1 MGEQESEDLNVSHSH
16 NHSSHL
22 TFGLRDVKTSLVFR
36 LIISAVSIT
45 AALTVLG
52 VVALWPNNERSEEIQ
67 QNADQIA
74 LTSELLKA
82 TVEEATETVCP
93 YSITSEVETCRNV
106 TVVLQDG
113 PESGSLVVLPQVN
126 TSFDPTFPK
135 LTAGDDIILGFDA
148 PTNSYYYQDRDRMGS
163 LWWLIVLFAATV
175 ICLARVRGLLALFA
189 MGGTVL
195 VLVKFVAPSVLDGND
210 PVLVCVVAAALIA
223 YFSLYFTHGFN
234 LMTTVALAGTLT
246 ALGLTLGISWAFFE
260 LAKFSGYS
268 SEEAFVLPFLAESLD
283 VRGLLLGG
291 TIIAA
296 LGALDD
302 VTITQTA
309 TVLELRNR
317 NSELS
322 ASQLAVS
329 GLRVGREHIAS
340 TVNTLLLAYA
350 GSSIP
355 LLLLFAVSEQSLTN
369 VANSEL
375 IAIELV
381 RTLCGSIGLVAALP
395 VTTYLAAFLSSSRKA
410 LSQ

>member
-1 MGEQESEDLNVSHSH
+1 MSQNEFESH
-16 NHSSHL
+16 NVPHAHSSSPPP
-22 TFGLRDVKTSLVFR
+22 GLDSVRKSLVFR
-36 LIISAVSIT
+36 LIAAMLMIAAVATLI
-45 AALTVLG
+45 G
-52 VVALWPNNERSEEIQ
+52 IFALWPNNERSEEIQ
-67 QNADQIA
+67 RNAEDIA
-74 LTSELLKA
+74 LTSDLLKA
-82 TVEEATETVCP
+82 TVHEASESICG
-93 YSITSEVETCRNV
+93 YSISSEVEMCRNV
-106 TVVLQDG
+106 TVVVQEG
-113 PESGSLVVLPQVN
+113 IESGSLVVLPEVN
-126 TSFDPTFPK
+126 TSFDPTFPQ
-135 LTAGDDIILGFDA
+135 LAAGDNVILGFDSV
-148 PTNSYYYQDRDRMGS
+148 TNSYYYQDRDRMSS
-163 LWWLIVLFAATV
+163 LWWLILLFAVTV

-195 VLVKFVAPSVLDGND
+195 MLVKFIAPSVLDGND
-210 PVLVCVVAAALIA
+210 PVLVCVVAAAAIA
-223 YFSLYFTHGFN
+223 YFSLYFTHGFS
-234 LMTTVALAGTLT
+234 LMTTVALAGTLI
-246 ALGLTLGISWAFFE
+246 ALGLTLGISWIFFE

-302 VTITQTA
+302 VTVTQAA
-309 TVLELRNR
+309 TVLELSARNH
-317 NSELS
+317 ELS
-322 ASQLAVS
+322 TRQLMIS

-355 LLLLFAVSEQSLTN
+355 LLLLFAVSEQSLGD

-395 VTTYLAAFLSSSRKA
+395 ITTYLAALLMRADK
-410 LSQ
+410 

>member
-1 MGEQESEDLNVSHSH
+1 MSQNEFESH
-16 NHSSHL
+16 NVPHAHSSSPPP
-22 TFGLRDVKTSLVFR
+22 GLDSVRKSLVFR
-36 LIISAVSIT
+36 LIAAMLMIAAVATLI
-45 AALTVLG
+45 G
-52 VVALWPNNERSEEIQ
+52 IFALWPNNERSEEIQ
-67 QNADQIA
+67 RNAEDIA
-74 LTSELLKA
+74 LTSDLLKA
-82 TVEEATETVCP
+82 TVHEASESICG
-93 YSITSEVETCRNV
+93 YSISSEVEMCRNV
-106 TVVLQDG
+106 TVVVQEGL
-113 PESGSLVVLPQVN
+113 ESGSLVVLPEVN
-126 TSFDPTFPK
+126 TSFDPTFPQ
-135 LTAGDDIILGFDA
+135 LAAGDNVILGFDSV
-148 PTNSYYYQDRDRMGS
+148 TNSYDYQDRDRMSS
-163 LWWLIVLFAATV
+163 LWWLILLFAVTV

-195 VLVKFVAPSVLDGND
+195 MLVKFIAPSVLDGND
-210 PVLVCVVAAALIA
+210 PVLVCVVAAAAIA
-223 YFSLYFTHGFN
+223 YFSLYFTHGFS
-234 LMTTVALAGTLT
+234 LMTTVALAGTLI
-246 ALGLTLGISWAFFE
+246 ALGLTLGISWIFFE

-302 VTITQTA
+302 VTVTQAA
-309 TVLELRNR
+309 TVLELSARNKA
-317 NSELS
+317 LS
-322 ASQLAVS
+322 TRQLMMS

-355 LLLLFAVSEQSLTN
+355 LLLLFAVSEQSLGD

-395 VTTYLAAFLSSSRKA
+395 ITTYLAALLMRADK
-410 LSQ
+410 

>member
-1 MGEQESEDLNVSHSH
+1 MSQNEFESH
-16 NHSSHL
+16 NVPHAHSSSPPP
-22 TFGLRDVKTSLVFR
+22 GLDSVRKSLVFR
-36 LIISAVSIT
+36 LIAAMLMIAAVATLI
-45 AALTVLG
+45 G
-52 VVALWPNNERSEEIQ
+52 IFALWPNNERSEEIQ
-67 QNADQIA
+67 RNAEDIA
-74 LTSELLKA
+74 LTSDLLKA
-82 TVEEATETVCP
+82 TVHEASESICG
-93 YSITSEVETCRNV
+93 YSISSEVEMCRNV
-106 TVVLQDG
+106 TVVVQEG
-113 PESGSLVVLPQVN
+113 PESGSLVVLPEVN
-126 TSFDPTFPK
+126 TSFDPTFPQ
-135 LTAGDDIILGFDA
+135 LAAGDNVILGFDSV
-148 PTNSYYYQDRDRMGS
+148 TNSYYYQDRDRMSS
-163 LWWLIVLFAATV
+163 LWWLILLFAVTV

-195 VLVKFVAPSVLDGND
+195 MLVKFIAPSVLDGND
-210 PVLVCVVAAALIA
+210 PVLVCVVAAAAIA
-223 YFSLYFTHGFN
+223 YFSLYFTHGFS
-234 LMTTVALAGTLT
+234 LMTTVALAGTLI
-246 ALGLTLGISWAFFE
+246 ALGLTLGISWIFFE

-302 VTITQTA
+302 VTVTQAA
-309 TVLELRNR
+309 TVLELSARNH
-317 NSELS
+317 ELS
-322 ASQLAVS
+322 TRQLMIS

-355 LLLLFAVSEQSLTN
+355 LLLLFAVSEQSLGD

-395 VTTYLAAFLSSSRKA
+395 ITTYLAALLMRADK
-410 LSQ
+410 

>member
-1 MGEQESEDLNVSHSH
+1 MSQNEFESH
-16 NHSSHL
+16 NVPHAHSSSPPP
-22 TFGLRDVKTSLVFR
+22 GLDSVRKSLVFR
-36 LIISAVSIT
+36 LIAAMLMIAAVATLI
-45 AALTVLG
+45 G
-52 VVALWPNNERSEEIQ
+52 IFALWPNNERSEEIQ
-67 QNADQIA
+67 RNAEDIA
-74 LTSELLKA
+74 LTSDLLKA
-82 TVEEATETVCP
+82 TVHEASESICG
-93 YSITSEVETCRNV
+93 YSISSEVEMCRNV
-106 TVVLQDG
+106 TVVVQEGL
-113 PESGSLVVLPQVN
+113 ESGSLVVLPEVN
-126 TSFDPTFPK
+126 TSFDPTFPQ
-135 LTAGDDIILGFDA
+135 LAAGDNVILGFDSV
-148 PTNSYYYQDRDRMGS
+148 TNSYYYQDRDRMSS
-163 LWWLIVLFAATV
+163 LWWLILLFAVTV

-195 VLVKFVAPSVLDGND
+195 MLVKFIAPSVLDGND
-210 PVLVCVVAAALIA
+210 PVLVCVVAAAAIA
-223 YFSLYFTHGFN
+223 YFSLYFTHGFS
-234 LMTTVALAGTLT
+234 LMTTVALAGTLI
-246 ALGLTLGISWAFFE
+246 ALGLTLGISWIFFE

-302 VTITQTA
+302 VTVTQAA
-309 TVLELRNR
+309 TVLELSARNKA
-317 NSELS
+317 LS
-322 ASQLAVS
+322 TRQLMMS

-355 LLLLFAVSEQSLTN
+355 LLLLFAVSEQSLGD

-395 VTTYLAAFLSSSRKA
+395 ITTYLAALLMRADK
-410 LSQ
+410 

>member
-1 MGEQESEDLNVSHSH
+1 MSQNEFESH
-16 NHSSHL
+16 NVPHAHSSSPPP
-22 TFGLRDVKTSLVFR
+22 GLDSVRKSLVFR
-36 LIISAVSIT
+36 LIAAMLMIAAVATLI
-45 AALTVLG
+45 G
-52 VVALWPNNERSEEIQ
+52 IFALWPNNERSEEIQ
-67 QNADQIA
+67 RNAEAIA
-74 LTSELLKA
+74 LTSDLLKA
-82 TVEEATETVCP
+82 TVHEASESICG
-93 YSITSEVETCRNV
+93 YSISSEVEMCCNV
-106 TVVLQDG
+106 TVVVQEGL
-113 PESGSLVVLPQVN
+113 ESGSLVVLPEVN
-126 TSFDPTFPK
+126 TSFDPTFPQ
-135 LTAGDDIILGFDA
+135 LAAGDNVILGFDSV
-148 PTNSYYYQDRDRMGS
+148 TNSYYYQDRDRMSS
-163 LWWLIVLFAATV
+163 LWWLILLFAVTV

-195 VLVKFVAPSVLDGND
+195 MLVKFIAPSVLDGND
-210 PVLVCVVAAALIA
+210 PVLVCVVAAAAIA
-223 YFSLYFTHGFN
+223 YFSLYFTHGFS
-234 LMTTVALAGTLT
+234 LMTTVALAGTLI
-246 ALGLTLGISWAFFE
+246 ALGLTLGISWIFFE

-302 VTITQTA
+302 VTVTQAA
-309 TVLELRNR
+309 TVLELSARN
-317 NSELS
+317 NELS
-322 ASQLAVS
+322 TRQLMIS

-355 LLLLFAVSEQSLTN
+355 LLLLFAVSEQSLGD

-395 VTTYLAAFLSSSRKA
+395 ITTYLAALLMRADK
-410 LSQ
+410 

>member
-1 MGEQESEDLNVSHSH
+1 MSQNEFESHSVPH
-16 NHSSHL
+16 THSSSPPP
-22 TFGLRDVKTSLVFR
+22 GLDSVSKSLVFR
-36 LIISAVSIT
+36 LIATMLVMAAVATLI
-45 AALTVLG
+45 G
-52 VVALWPNNERSEEIQ
+52 IFALWPNNERSEEIQ
-67 QNADQIA
+67 RNAEDIA
-74 LTSELLKA
+74 LTSDLLKA
-82 TVEEATETVCP
+82 TVHEASESICG
-93 YSITSEVETCRNV
+93 YSISSEVDICRNV
-106 TVVLQDG
+106 TVVVQEG
-113 PESGSLVVLPQVN
+113 PESGSLVVLPEVN
-126 TSFDPTFPK
+126 TSFDPTFPQ
-135 LTAGDDIILGFDA
+135 LAAGDNVILGFDSV
-148 PTNSYYYQDRDRMGS
+148 TNSYYYQDRDRMSS
-163 LWWLIVLFAATV
+163 LWWLILLFAVTV

-195 VLVKFVAPSVLDGND
+195 MLVKFIAPSVLDGND
-210 PVLVCVVAAALIA
+210 PVLVCVVAAAAIA
-223 YFSLYFTHGFN
+223 YFSLYFTHGFS
-234 LMTTVALAGTLT
+234 LMTTVALAGTLI
-246 ALGLTLGISWAFFE
+246 ALGLTLGISWIFFE

-302 VTITQTA
+302 VTVTQAA
-309 TVLELRNR
+309 TVLELSARN
-317 NSELS
+317 NELS
-322 ASQLAVS
+322 TRQLMIS

-355 LLLLFAVSEQSLTN
+355 LLLLFAVSEQSLGD

-395 VTTYLAAFLSSSRKA
+395 ITTYLAALLMRSDK
-410 LSQ
+410 

>member
-1 MGEQESEDLNVSHSH
+1 MSQNEFESH
-16 NHSSHL
+16 NVPHAHSSSPPP
-22 TFGLRDVKTSLVFR
+22 GLDSVRKSLVFR
-36 LIISAVSIT
+36 LIAAMLMIAAVATLI
-45 AALTVLG
+45 G
-52 VVALWPNNERSEEIQ
+52 IFALWPNNERSEEIQ
-67 QNADQIA
+67 RNAEDIA
-74 LTSELLKA
+74 LTSDLLKA
-82 TVEEATETVCP
+82 TVHEASESICG
-93 YSITSEVETCRNV
+93 YSISSEVEMCRNV
-106 TVVLQDG
+106 TVVVQEGL
-113 PESGSLVVLPQVN
+113 ESGSLVVLPEVN
-126 TSFDPTFPK
+126 TSFAPTFPQ
-135 LTAGDDIILGFDA
+135 LTAGDNVILGFD
-148 PTNSYYYQDRDRMGS
+148 PVTNSYYYQDRDRMSS
-163 LWWLIVLFAATV
+163 LWWRILLFAVTV

-195 VLVKFVAPSVLDGND
+195 MLVKFIAPSVLDGND
-210 PVLVCVVAAALIA
+210 PVLVCVVAAAAIA
-223 YFSLYFTHGFN
+223 YFSLYFTHGFS
-234 LMTTVALAGTLT
+234 LMTTVALAGTLI
-246 ALGLTLGISWAFFE
+246 ALGLTLGISWIFFE

-302 VTITQTA
+302 VTVTQAA
-309 TVLELRNR
+309 TVLELSARNKA
-317 NSELS
+317 LS
-322 ASQLAVS
+322 ARQLMMS

-355 LLLLFAVSEQSLTN
+355 LLLLFAVSEQSLGD

-395 VTTYLAAFLSSSRKA
+395 ITTYLAALLMRADK
-410 LSQ
+410 

>member
-1 MGEQESEDLNVSHSH
+1 MSQNEFESH
-16 NHSSHL
+16 NVPHAHSSSPPP
-22 TFGLRDVKTSLVFR
+22 GLDSVRKSLVFR
-36 LIISAVSIT
+36 LIAAMLMIAAVATLI
-45 AALTVLG
+45 G
-52 VVALWPNNERSEEIQ
+52 IFALWPNNERSEEIQ
-67 QNADQIA
+67 RNAEDIA
-74 LTSELLKA
+74 LTSDLLKA
-82 TVEEATETVCP
+82 TVHEASESICG
-93 YSITSEVETCRNV
+93 YSISSEVEMCRNV
-106 TVVLQDG
+106 TVVVQEGL
-113 PESGSLVVLPQVN
+113 ESGSLVVLPEVN
-126 TSFDPTFPK
+126 TSFDPTFPQ
-135 LTAGDDIILGFDA
+135 LAAGDNVILGLDSV
-148 PTNSYYYQDRDRMGS
+148 TNSYYYQDRDRMSS
-163 LWWLIVLFAATV
+163 LWWLILLFTVTV

-195 VLVKFVAPSVLDGND
+195 MLVKFIAPSVLDGND
-210 PVLVCVVAAALIA
+210 PVLVCVVAAAAIA
-223 YFSLYFTHGFN
+223 YFSLYFTHGFS
-234 LMTTVALAGTLT
+234 LMTTVALAGTLI
-246 ALGLTLGISWAFFE
+246 ALGLTLGISWIFFE

-302 VTITQTA
+302 A
-309 TVLELRNR
+309 TVTQAATVR
-317 NSELS
+317 ELS
-322 ASQLAVS
+322 ARNKALSTRQLMMS

-355 LLLLFAVSEQSLTN
+355 LLLLFAVSEQSLGD

-395 VTTYLAAFLSSSRKA
+395 ITTYLAALLMRADK
-410 LSQ
+410 

>member
-1 MGEQESEDLNVSHSH
+1 MSQNEFESHSVPHTHSSSPPPGLENVS
-16 NHSSHL
+16 
-22 TFGLRDVKTSLVFR
+22 KSLVFR
-36 LIISAVSIT
+36 LIATMLVT
-45 AALTVLG
+45 AAVATLIG
-52 VVALWPNNERSEEIQ
+52 IFALWPNNERSEEIQ
-67 QNADQIA
+67 RNAEDIA
-74 LTSELLKA
+74 LTSDLLKA
-82 TVEEATETVCP
+82 TVHEASESICG
-93 YSITSEVETCRNV
+93 YSISSEVEICRNV
-106 TVVLQDG
+106 TVVVREG
-113 PESGSLVVLPQVN
+113 PESGSLVVLPEVN
-126 TSFDPTFPK
+126 TSFDPTFPQ
-135 LTAGDDIILGFDA
+135 LAAGDNVILGFD
-148 PTNSYYYQDRDRMGS
+148 PVTNSYYYQDRDRMSS
-163 LWWLIVLFAATV
+163 LWWLILLFAVTV

-195 VLVKFVAPSVLDGND
+195 MLVKFIAPSVLDGND
-210 PVLVCVVAAALIA
+210 PVLVCVVAAAAIA
-223 YFSLYFTHGFN
+223 YFSLYFTHGFS

-246 ALGLTLGISWAFFE
+246 ALGLTLGISWIFFE
-260 LAKFSGYS
+260 LAQFSGYS

-302 VTITQTA
+302 VTVTQAA
-309 TVLELRNR
+309 TVLELSARN
-317 NSELS
+317 NALS
-322 ASQLAVS
+322 TRQLMMS

-355 LLLLFAVSEQSLTN
+355 LLLLFAVSEQSLGD

-395 VTTYLAAFLSSSRKA
+395 ITTYLAALLMRADK
-410 LSQ
+410 

>member
-1 MGEQESEDLNVSHSH
+1 MS
-16 NHSSHL
+16 
-22 TFGLRDVKTSLVFR
+22 
-36 LIISAVSIT
+36 
-45 AALTVLG
+45 
-52 VVALWPNNERSEEIQ
+52 
-67 QNADQIA
+67 
-74 LTSELLKA
+74 
-82 TVEEATETVCP
+82 
-93 YSITSEVETCRNV
+93 
-106 TVVLQDG
+106 
-113 PESGSLVVLPQVN
+113 
-126 TSFDPTFPK
+126 
-135 LTAGDDIILGFDA
+135 
-148 PTNSYYYQDRDRMGS
+148 S
-163 LWWLIVLFAATV
+163 LWWLILLFAVTV

-195 VLVKFVAPSVLDGND
+195 ILVKFIAPSVLDGND
-210 PVLVCVVAAALIA
+210 PVLVCVVAAAAIA
-223 YFSLYFTHGFN
+223 YFSLYFTHGFS
-234 LMTTVALAGTLT
+234 LMTTVALAGTLI
-246 ALGLTLGISWAFFE
+246 ALGLTLGISWIFFE

-302 VTITQTA
+302 VTVTQAA
-309 TVLELRNR
+309 TVLELSARNKA
-317 NSELS
+317 LS
-322 ASQLAVS
+322 TRQLMMS

-355 LLLLFAVSEQSLTN
+355 LLLLFAVSEQSLGD

-395 VTTYLAAFLSSSRKA
+395 ITTYLAALLMRSDK
-410 LSQ
+410 

>member
-1 MGEQESEDLNVSHSH
+1 MSQNEFESH
-16 NHSSHL
+16 NVPHAHSSSPPP
-22 TFGLRDVKTSLVFR
+22 GLDSVRKSLVFR
-36 LIISAVSIT
+36 LIAAMLMIAAVATLI
-45 AALTVLG
+45 G
-52 VVALWPNNERSEEIQ
+52 IFALWPNNERSEEIQ
-67 QNADQIA
+67 RNAEDIA
-74 LTSELLKA
+74 LTSDLLKA
-82 TVEEATETVCP
+82 TVHEASESICG
-93 YSITSEVETCRNV
+93 YSISSEVEMCRNV
-106 TVVLQDG
+106 TVVVQEGL
-113 PESGSLVVLPQVN
+113 ESGSLVVLPEVN
-126 TSFDPTFPK
+126 TSFDPTFPQ
-135 LTAGDDIILGFDA
+135 LAAGDNVILGLDSV
-148 PTNSYYYQDRDRMGS
+148 TNSYYYQDRDRMSS
-163 LWWLIVLFAATV
+163 LWWLILLFAVTV

-195 VLVKFVAPSVLDGND
+195 MLVKFIAPSVLDGND
-210 PVLVCVVAAALIA
+210 PVLVCVVAAAAIA
-223 YFSLYFTHGFN
+223 YFSLYFTHGFS
-234 LMTTVALAGTLT
+234 LMTTVALAGTLI
-246 ALGLTLGISWAFFE
+246 ALGLTLGISWIFFE

-302 VTITQTA
+302 VTVTQAA
-309 TVLELRNR
+309 TVLELSARNKA
-317 NSELS
+317 LS
-322 ASQLAVS
+322 TRQLMMS

-355 LLLLFAVSEQSLTN
+355 LLLLFAVSEQSLGD

-395 VTTYLAAFLSSSRKA
+395 ITTYLAALLMRADK
-410 LSQ
+410 

>member
-1 MGEQESEDLNVSHSH
+1 MSQNEFESH
-16 NHSSHL
+16 NVPHAHSSSPPP
-22 TFGLRDVKTSLVFR
+22 GLDSVRKSLVFR
-36 LIISAVSIT
+36 LIAAMLMIAAVATLISIF
-45 AALTVLG
+45 
-52 VVALWPNNERSEEIQ
+52 ALWPNNERSEEIQ
-67 QNADQIA
+67 RNAEDIA
-74 LTSELLKA
+74 LTSDLLKA
-82 TVEEATETVCP
+82 TVHEASESICG
-93 YSITSEVETCRNV
+93 YSISSEVEMCRNV
-106 TVVLQDG
+106 TVVVQEGL
-113 PESGSLVVLPQVN
+113 ESGSLVVLPEVN
-126 TSFDPTFPK
+126 TSFDPTFPQ
-135 LTAGDDIILGFDA
+135 LAAGDNVILGFDSV
-148 PTNSYYYQDRDRMGS
+148 TNSYYYQDRDRMSS
-163 LWWLIVLFAATV
+163 LWWLILLFAVTV

-195 VLVKFVAPSVLDGND
+195 MLIKFIAPSVLDGND
-210 PVLVCVVAAALIA
+210 PVLVCVVAAAAIA
-223 YFSLYFTHGFN
+223 YFSLYFTHGFS
-234 LMTTVALAGTLT
+234 LMTTVALAGTLI
-246 ALGLTLGISWAFFE
+246 ALGLTLGISWIFFE

-302 VTITQTA
+302 VTVTQAA
-309 TVLELRNR
+309 TVLELSARNH
-317 NSELS
+317 ELS
-322 ASQLAVS
+322 TRQLMIS

-355 LLLLFAVSEQSLTN
+355 LLLLFAVSEQSLGD

-395 VTTYLAAFLSSSRKA
+395 ITTYLAALLMRADK
-410 LSQ
+410 

>member
-1 MGEQESEDLNVSHSH
+1 MSQNEFESHNVPHAHSSSPPPGLDNVS
-16 NHSSHL
+16 
-22 TFGLRDVKTSLVFR
+22 KSLVFR
-36 LIISAVSIT
+36 LIATMLVVAAVATLI
-45 AALTVLG
+45 G
-52 VVALWPNNERSEEIQ
+52 IFALWPNSERSEEIQ
-67 QNADQIA
+67 RNAEDIA
-74 LTSELLKA
+74 LTSDLLKA
-82 TVEEATETVCP
+82 TVREASESICG
-93 YSITSEVETCRNV
+93 YSISSEVEICRNV
-106 TVVLQDG
+106 TVVVQEG
-113 PESGSLVVLPQVN
+113 PESGSLVVLPEVN
-126 TSFDPTFPK
+126 TSFDPTFPR
-135 LTAGDDIILGFDA
+135 LTAGDNVILGFD
-148 PTNSYYYQDRDRMGS
+148 PVTNSYYYQDRDRMSS
-163 LWWLIVLFAATV
+163 LWWLILLFAVTV

-195 VLVKFVAPSVLDGND
+195 MLVKFIAPSVLDGND
-210 PVLVCVVAAALIA
+210 PVLVCVVAAAAIA
-223 YFSLYFTHGFN
+223 YFSLYFTHGFS
-234 LMTTVALAGTLT
+234 LMTTVALAGTLI
-246 ALGLTLGISWAFFE
+246 ALGLTLGISWIFFE

-302 VTITQTA
+302 VTVTQAA
-309 TVLELRNR
+309 TVLELSARNKA
-317 NSELS
+317 LS
-322 ASQLAVS
+322 TRQLMMS

-355 LLLLFAVSEQSLTN
+355 LLLLFAVSEQSLGD

-395 VTTYLAAFLSSSRKA
+395 ITTYLAALLMRSDK
-410 LSQ
+410 

>member
-1 MGEQESEDLNVSHSH
+1 MSQNEFESHSVPHTHSSSPPPGLENVS
-16 NHSSHL
+16 
-22 TFGLRDVKTSLVFR
+22 KSLVFR
-36 LIISAVSIT
+36 LIATMLVIAAVATLI
-45 AALTVLG
+45 G
-52 VVALWPNNERSEEIQ
+52 IFALWPNNERSEEIQ
-67 QNADQIA
+67 RNAEDIA
-74 LTSELLKA
+74 LTSDLLKA
-82 TVEEATETVCP
+82 TVHEASESICG
-93 YSITSEVETCRNV
+93 YSISSEVEICRNV
-106 TVVLQDG
+106 TVVVREG
-113 PESGSLVVLPQVN
+113 PESGSLVVLPEVN
-126 TSFDPTFPK
+126 TSFDPTFPQ
-135 LTAGDDIILGFDA
+135 LAAGDNVILGFD
-148 PTNSYYYQDRDRMGS
+148 PVTNSYYYQDRDRMSS
-163 LWWLIVLFAATV
+163 LWWLILLFAVTV

-195 VLVKFVAPSVLDGND
+195 MLIKFIAPSVLDGND
-210 PVLVCVVAAALIA
+210 PVLVCVVAAAAIA
-223 YFSLYFTHGFN
+223 YFSLYFTHGFS

-246 ALGLTLGISWAFFE
+246 ALGLTLGISWIFFE
-260 LAKFSGYS
+260 LAQFSGYS

-302 VTITQTA
+302 VTVTQAA
-309 TVLELRNR
+309 TVLELSARN
-317 NSELS
+317 NALS
-322 ASQLAVS
+322 TRQLMMS

-355 LLLLFAVSEQSLTN
+355 LLLLFAVSEQSLGD

-395 VTTYLAAFLSSSRKA
+395 ITTYLAALLMRADK
-410 LSQ
+410 

>member
-1 MGEQESEDLNVSHSH
+1 MSQNEFESH
-16 NHSSHL
+16 NVPHAHSSSPPP
-22 TFGLRDVKTSLVFR
+22 GLDSVRKSLVFR
-36 LIISAVSIT
+36 LIAAMLMIAAVATLI
-45 AALTVLG
+45 G
-52 VVALWPNNERSEEIQ
+52 IFALWPNNERSEEIQ
-67 QNADQIA
+67 RNAEDIA
-74 LTSELLKA
+74 LTSDLLKA
-82 TVEEATETVCP
+82 TVHEASESICG
-93 YSITSEVETCRNV
+93 YSISSEVEMCRNV
-106 TVVLQDG
+106 TVVVQEGL
-113 PESGSLVVLPQVN
+113 ETGSLVVLPEVN
-126 TSFDPTFPK
+126 TSFDPTFPQ
-135 LTAGDDIILGFDA
+135 LAAGDNVILGFDSV
-148 PTNSYYYQDRDRMGS
+148 TNSYYYQDRDRMSS
-163 LWWLIVLFAATV
+163 LWWLILLFTVTV

-195 VLVKFVAPSVLDGND
+195 MLVKFIAPSVLDGND
-210 PVLVCVVAAALIA
+210 PVLVCVVAAAAIA
-223 YFSLYFTHGFN
+223 YFSLYFTHGFS
-234 LMTTVALAGTLT
+234 LMTTVALAGTLI
-246 ALGLTLGISWAFFE
+246 ALGLTLGISWIFFE

-302 VTITQTA
+302 VTVTQAA
-309 TVLELRNR
+309 TGL
-317 NSELS
+317 ELS
-322 ASQLAVS
+322 ARNNELSTRQLMIS

-355 LLLLFAVSEQSLTN
+355 LLLLFAVSEQSLGD

-395 VTTYLAAFLSSSRKA
+395 ITTYLAALLMRADK
-410 LSQ
+410 

>member
-1 MGEQESEDLNVSHSH
+1 MS
-16 NHSSHL
+16 
-22 TFGLRDVKTSLVFR
+22 KSLVFR
-36 LIISAVSIT
+36 LIATMLVVAAVATLI
-45 AALTVLG
+45 G
-52 VVALWPNNERSEEIQ
+52 IFALWPNSERSEEIQ
-67 QNADQIA
+67 RNAEDIA
-74 LTSELLKA
+74 LTSDLLKA
-82 TVEEATETVCP
+82 TVREASESICG
-93 YSITSEVETCRNV
+93 YSISSEVEICRNV
-106 TVVLQDG
+106 TVVVQEG
-113 PESGSLVVLPQVN
+113 PESGSLVVLPEVN
-126 TSFDPTFPK
+126 TSFDPTFPR
-135 LTAGDDIILGFDA
+135 LTAGDNVILGFD
-148 PTNSYYYQDRDRMGS
+148 PVTNSYYYQDRDRMSS
-163 LWWLIVLFAATV
+163 LWWLILLFAVTV

-195 VLVKFVAPSVLDGND
+195 MLVKFIAPSVLDGND
-210 PVLVCVVAAALIA
+210 PVLVCVVAAAAIA
-223 YFSLYFTHGFN
+223 YFSLYFTHGFS
-234 LMTTVALAGTLT
+234 LMTTVALAGTLI
-246 ALGLTLGISWAFFE
+246 ALGLTLGISWIFFE

-302 VTITQTA
+302 VTVTQAA
-309 TVLELRNR
+309 TVLELSARNKA
-317 NSELS
+317 LS
-322 ASQLAVS
+322 TRQLMMS

-355 LLLLFAVSEQSLTN
+355 LLLLFAVSEQSLGD

-395 VTTYLAAFLSSSRKA
+395 ITTYLAALLMRSDK
-410 LSQ
+410 

>member
-1 MGEQESEDLNVSHSH
+1 MS
-16 NHSSHL
+16 
-22 TFGLRDVKTSLVFR
+22 KSLVFR
-36 LIISAVSIT
+36 LIATMLVMAAVATLVGI
-45 AALTVLG
+45 L
-52 VVALWPNNERSEEIQ
+52 ALWPNSERSEEIQ
-67 QNADQIA
+67 RNAEDIA
-74 LTSELLKA
+74 LTSDLLKA
-82 TVEEATETVCP
+82 TVREASESICG
-93 YSITSEVETCRNV
+93 YSISSEVEICRNV
-106 TVVLQDG
+106 TVVVQEG
-113 PESGSLVVLPQVN
+113 PESGSLVVLPEVN
-126 TSFDPTFPK
+126 TSFDPTFPR
-135 LTAGDDIILGFDA
+135 LTAGDNVILGFD
-148 PTNSYYYQDRDRMGS
+148 PVTNSYYYQDRDRMSS
-163 LWWLIVLFAATV
+163 LWWLILLFAVTV

-195 VLVKFVAPSVLDGND
+195 MLVKFIAPSVLDGND
-210 PVLVCVVAAALIA
+210 PVLVCVVAAAAIA
-223 YFSLYFTHGFN
+223 YFSLYFTHGFS
-234 LMTTVALAGTLT
+234 LMTTVALAGTLI
-246 ALGLTLGISWAFFE
+246 ALGLTLGISWIFFE

-302 VTITQTA
+302 VTVTQAA
-309 TVLELRNR
+309 TVLELSARNKA
-317 NSELS
+317 LS
-322 ASQLAVS
+322 TRQLMMS

-355 LLLLFAVSEQSLTN
+355 LLLLFAVSEQSLGD

-395 VTTYLAAFLSSSRKA
+395 ITTYLAALLMRSDK
-410 LSQ
+410 

>member
-1 MGEQESEDLNVSHSH
+1 MSQNEFESH
-16 NHSSHL
+16 NVPHAHSSSPPP
-22 TFGLRDVKTSLVFR
+22 GLDSVRKSLVFR
-36 LIISAVSIT
+36 LIAAMLMIAAVATLI
-45 AALTVLG
+45 G
-52 VVALWPNNERSEEIQ
+52 IFALWPNNERSEEIQ
-67 QNADQIA
+67 RNAEDIA
-74 LTSELLKA
+74 LTSDLLKA
-82 TVEEATETVCP
+82 TVHEASESICG
-93 YSITSEVETCRNV
+93 YSISSEVEMCRNV
-106 TVVLQDG
+106 TVVVQEGL
-113 PESGSLVVLPQVN
+113 ESGSLVVLPEVN
-126 TSFDPTFPK
+126 TSFDPPFPQ
-135 LTAGDDIILGFDA
+135 LAAGDNVILGFDSV
-148 PTNSYYYQDRDRMGS
+148 TNSYYYQDRDRMSS
-163 LWWLIVLFAATV
+163 LWWLILLFAVTV

-195 VLVKFVAPSVLDGND
+195 MLVKFIAPSVLDGND
-210 PVLVCVVAAALIA
+210 RVLVCVGAAAAIA
-223 YFSLYFTHGFN
+223 YFSLYFTHGFS
-234 LMTTVALAGTLT
+234 LMTTVALAGTLI
-246 ALGLTLGISWAFFE
+246 ALGLTLGISWIFFE

-302 VTITQTA
+302 VTVTQAA
-309 TVLELRNR
+309 TVLELSARN
-317 NSELS
+317 NELS
-322 ASQLAVS
+322 TRQLMIS

-355 LLLLFAVSEQSLTN
+355 LLLLFAVSEQSLGD

-395 VTTYLAAFLSSSRKA
+395 ITTYLAALLMRADK
-410 LSQ
+410 

>member
-1 MGEQESEDLNVSHSH
+1 MSQNEFESHSVPH
-16 NHSSHL
+16 THSSSPPP
-22 TFGLRDVKTSLVFR
+22 GLDSVSKSLVFR
-36 LIISAVSIT
+36 LIATMLVT
-45 AALTVLG
+45 AAVATLIG
-52 VVALWPNNERSEEIQ
+52 IFALWPNNERSEEIQ
-67 QNADQIA
+67 RNAEDIA
-74 LTSELLKA
+74 LTSDLLKA
-82 TVEEATETVCP
+82 TVHEASESICG
-93 YSITSEVETCRNV
+93 YSISSEVEMCRNV
-106 TVVLQDG
+106 TVVVQEGL
-113 PESGSLVVLPQVN
+113 ESGSLVVLPEVN
-126 TSFDPTFPK
+126 TSFDPTFPQ
-135 LTAGDDIILGFDA
+135 LAAGDNVILGFDSV
-148 PTNSYYYQDRDRMGS
+148 TNSYYYQDRDRMSS
-163 LWWLIVLFAATV
+163 LWWLILLFAVTV

-195 VLVKFVAPSVLDGND
+195 MLVKFIAPSVLDGND
-210 PVLVCVVAAALIA
+210 PVLVCVVAAAAIA
-223 YFSLYFTHGFN
+223 YFSLYFTHGFS
-234 LMTTVALAGTLT
+234 LMTTVALAGTLI
-246 ALGLTLGISWAFFE
+246 ALGLTLGISWIFFE

-302 VTITQTA
+302 VTVTQAA
-309 TVLELRNR
+309 TLL
-317 NSELS
+317 ELS
-322 ASQLAVS
+322 ARNNELSTRQLMIS

-355 LLLLFAVSEQSLTN
+355 LLLLFAVSEQSLGD

-395 VTTYLAAFLSSSRKA
+395 ITTYLAALLMRADK
-410 LSQ
+410 

>member
-1 MGEQESEDLNVSHSH
+1 MSQNEFESH
-16 NHSSHL
+16 NVPHAHSSSPPP
-22 TFGLRDVKTSLVFR
+22 GLDSVRKSLVFR
-36 LIISAVSIT
+36 LIAAMLMIAAVATLI
-45 AALTVLG
+45 G
-52 VVALWPNNERSEEIQ
+52 IFALWPNNERSEEIQ
-67 QNADQIA
+67 RNAEDIA
-74 LTSELLKA
+74 LTSDFLKA
-82 TVEEATETVCP
+82 TVHEASESICG
-93 YSITSEVETCRNV
+93 YSISSEVEMCRNV
-106 TVVLQDG
+106 TVVVQEGL
-113 PESGSLVVLPQVN
+113 ESGSLVVLPEVN
-126 TSFDPTFPK
+126 TSFDPTFPQ
-135 LTAGDDIILGFDA
+135 LAAGDNVILGFDSV
-148 PTNSYYYQDRDRMGS
+148 TNSYYYQDRDRMSS
-163 LWWLIVLFAATV
+163 LWWLILLFAVTV

-195 VLVKFVAPSVLDGND
+195 MLVKFIAPSVLDGND
-210 PVLVCVVAAALIA
+210 PVLVCVVAAAAIA
-223 YFSLYFTHGFN
+223 YFSLYFTHGFS
-234 LMTTVALAGTLT
+234 LMTTVALAGTLI
-246 ALGLTLGISWAFFE
+246 ALGLTLGISWIFFE

-302 VTITQTA
+302 VTVTQAA
-309 TVLELRNR
+309 TVLELSARNH
-317 NSELS
+317 ELS
-322 ASQLAVS
+322 TRQLMIS

-355 LLLLFAVSEQSLTN
+355 LLLLFAVSEQSLGD

-395 VTTYLAAFLSSSRKA
+395 ITTYLAALLMRADK
-410 LSQ
+410 

>member
-1 MGEQESEDLNVSHSH
+1 MSQNEFESH
-16 NHSSHL
+16 NVPHAHSSSPPP
-22 TFGLRDVKTSLVFR
+22 GLDSVRKSLVFR
-36 LIISAVSIT
+36 LIAAMLMIAAVATLI
-45 AALTVLG
+45 G
-52 VVALWPNNERSEEIQ
+52 IFALWPNNERSEEIQ
-67 QNADQIA
+67 RNAEDIA
-74 LTSELLKA
+74 LTSDLLKA
-82 TVEEATETVCP
+82 TVHEASESICG
-93 YSITSEVETCRNV
+93 YSISSEVEICRNV
-106 TVVLQDG
+106 TVVVREG
-113 PESGSLVVLPQVN
+113 PESGSLVVLPEVN
-126 TSFDPTFPK
+126 TSFDPTFPR
-135 LTAGDDIILGFDA
+135 LTAGDNVILGFD
-148 PTNSYYYQDRDRMGS
+148 PVTNSYYYQDRDRMSS
-163 LWWLIVLFAATV
+163 LWWLILLFAVTV

-195 VLVKFVAPSVLDGND
+195 MLIKFIAPSVLDGND
-210 PVLVCVVAAALIA
+210 PVLVCVVAAAAIA
-223 YFSLYFTHGFN
+223 YFSLYFTHGFS
-234 LMTTVALAGTLT
+234 LMTTVALAGTLI
-246 ALGLTLGISWAFFE
+246 ALGLTLGISWIFFE

-302 VTITQTA
+302 VTVTQAA
-309 TVLELRNR
+309 TVLELSARN
-317 NSELS
+317 NELS
-322 ASQLAVS
+322 TRQLMVS

-355 LLLLFAVSEQSLTN
+355 LLLLFAVSEQSLGD

-395 VTTYLAAFLSSSRKA
+395 ITTYLAALLMRADK
-410 LSQ
+410 

>member
-1 MGEQESEDLNVSHSH
+1 MSQNEFESH
-16 NHSSHL
+16 NVPHAHSSSPPP
-22 TFGLRDVKTSLVFR
+22 GLDSVRKSLVFR
-36 LIISAVSIT
+36 LIAAMLMIAAVATLI
-45 AALTVLG
+45 G
-52 VVALWPNNERSEEIQ
+52 IFALWPNNERSEEIQ
-67 QNADQIA
+67 RNAEDIA
-74 LTSELLKA
+74 LTSDLLKA
-82 TVEEATETVCP
+82 TVHEASESICG
-93 YSITSEVETCRNV
+93 YSISSEVEMCRNV
-106 TVVLQDG
+106 TVVVQEG
-113 PESGSLVVLPQVN
+113 IESGSLVVLPEVN
-126 TSFDPTFPK
+126 TSFDPTFPQ
-135 LTAGDDIILGFDA
+135 LAAGDNVILGFDSV
-148 PTNSYYYQDRDRMGS
+148 TNSYYYQDRDRMSS
-163 LWWLIVLFAATV
+163 LRWLILLFAVTV

-195 VLVKFVAPSVLDGND
+195 MLVKFIAPSVLDGND
-210 PVLVCVVAAALIA
+210 PVLVCVVAAAAIA
-223 YFSLYFTHGFN
+223 YFSLYFTHGFS

-246 ALGLTLGISWAFFE
+246 ALGLTLGISWIFFE
-260 LAKFSGYS
+260 LAQFSGYS

-302 VTITQTA
+302 VTVTQAA
-309 TVLELRNR
+309 TVLELSARN
-317 NSELS
+317 NELS
-322 ASQLAVS
+322 TRQLMIS

-355 LLLLFAVSEQSLTN
+355 LLLLFAVSEQSLGD

-395 VTTYLAAFLSSSRKA
+395 ITTYLAALLMRADK
-410 LSQ
+410 

>member
-1 MGEQESEDLNVSHSH
+1 MSQNEFESHSVPH
-16 NHSSHL
+16 THSSSPYG
-22 TFGLRDVKTSLVFR
+22 GLDAVRKSSVFR
-36 LIISAVSIT
+36 LIATMLVMAAVATLVGI
-45 AALTVLG
+45 
-52 VVALWPNNERSEEIQ
+52 VALWPNTERSEEIQ
-67 QNADQIA
+67 RNAEDIA

-82 TVEEATETVCP
+82 TVHEASESSCG
-93 YSITSEVETCRNV
+93 YSISSEVEVCRNV
-106 TVVLQDG
+106 TVVVQEG
-113 PESGSLVVLPQVN
+113 PESGSLVVLPEVN
-126 TSFDPTFPK
+126 TSFDPTFPQ
-135 LTAGDDIILGFDA
+135 LAVGDNVILGFD
-148 PTNSYYYQDRDRMGS
+148 PVTNSYYYQDRDRMGS
-163 LWWLIVLFAATV
+163 LWWLILIFAVTV

-195 VLVKFVAPSVLDGND
+195 MLVKFVAPSVLDGND
-210 PVLVCVVAAALIA
+210 PVLVCVVAAAAIA
-223 YFSLYFTHGFN
+223 FFSLYFTHGFS
-234 LMTTVALAGTLT
+234 LMTTVALAGTLI

-302 VTITQTA
+302 VTVTQAA
-309 TVLELRNR
+309 TVLELRARDN
-317 NSELS
+317 ELS
-322 ASQLAVS
+322 ATQLTMS

-355 LLLLFAVSEQSLTN
+355 LLLLFAVSEQSLAD

-395 VTTYLAAFLSSSRKA
+395 ITTYLAALLMSADK
-410 LSQ
+410 

>member
-1 MGEQESEDLNVSHSH
+1 MSQNEFESHSVPHTHSSSPPPGLENVS
-16 NHSSHL
+16 
-22 TFGLRDVKTSLVFR
+22 KSLVFR
-36 LIISAVSIT
+36 LIATMLVT
-45 AALTVLG
+45 AAVATLIG
-52 VVALWPNNERSEEIQ
+52 IFALWPNNERSEEIQ
-67 QNADQIA
+67 RNAEDIA
-74 LTSELLKA
+74 LTSDLLKA
-82 TVEEATETVCP
+82 TVHEASESICG
-93 YSITSEVETCRNV
+93 YSISSEVEICRNV
-106 TVVLQDG
+106 TVVVREG
-113 PESGSLVVLPQVN
+113 PESGSLVVLPEVN
-126 TSFDPTFPK
+126 TSFDPTFPQ
-135 LTAGDDIILGFDA
+135 LAAGDNVILGFD
-148 PTNSYYYQDRDRMGS
+148 PVTNSYYYQDRDRMSS
-163 LWWLIVLFAATV
+163 LWWLILLFAVTV

-195 VLVKFVAPSVLDGND
+195 MLVKFIAPSVLDGND
-210 PVLVCVVAAALIA
+210 PVLVCVVAAAAIA
-223 YFSLYFTHGFN
+223 YFSLYFTHGFS
-234 LMTTVALAGTLT
+234 LMTTVALAGTLI
-246 ALGLTLGISWAFFE
+246 ALGLTLGISWIFFE

-302 VTITQTA
+302 VTVTQAA
-309 TVLELRNR
+309 TVLELSARN
-317 NSELS
+317 NELS
-322 ASQLAVS
+322 TRQLMIS

-355 LLLLFAVSEQSLTN
+355 LLLLFAVSEQSLGD

-395 VTTYLAAFLSSSRKA
+395 ITTYLAALLMRADK
-410 LSQ
+410 

>member
-1 MGEQESEDLNVSHSH
+1 MSQNEFESH
-16 NHSSHL
+16 NVPHAHSSSPPP
-22 TFGLRDVKTSLVFR
+22 GLDSVRKSLVFR
-36 LIISAVSIT
+36 LIAAMLMIAAVATLI
-45 AALTVLG
+45 G
-52 VVALWPNNERSEEIQ
+52 IFALWPNNERSEEIQ
-67 QNADQIA
+67 RNAEDIA
-74 LTSELLKA
+74 LTSDLLKA
-82 TVEEATETVCP
+82 TVHEASESICG
-93 YSITSEVETCRNV
+93 YSISSEVEMCRNV
-106 TVVLQDG
+106 TVVVQEG
-113 PESGSLVVLPQVN
+113 PESGSLVVLPEVN
-126 TSFDPTFPK
+126 TSFDPTFPQ
-135 LTAGDDIILGFDA
+135 LAAGDNVILGFDSV
-148 PTNSYYYQDRDRMGS
+148 TNSYYYQDRDRMSS
-163 LWWLIVLFAATV
+163 LWWLILLFAVTV

-195 VLVKFVAPSVLDGND
+195 MLIKFIAPSVLDGND
-210 PVLVCVVAAALIA
+210 PVLVCVVAAAAIA
-223 YFSLYFTHGFN
+223 YFSLYFTHGFS
-234 LMTTVALAGTLT
+234 LMTTVALAGTLI
-246 ALGLTLGISWAFFE
+246 ALGLTLGISWIFFE

-302 VTITQTA
+302 VTVPQAA
-309 TVLELRNR
+309 TVLELSARTH
-317 NSELS
+317 ELS
-322 ASQLAVS
+322 TRQLMIS

-355 LLLLFAVSEQSLTN
+355 LLLLFAVSEQSLGD

-395 VTTYLAAFLSSSRKA
+395 ITTYLAALLMRADK
-410 LSQ
+410 

>member
-1 MGEQESEDLNVSHSH
+1 MSQNEFESH
-16 NHSSHL
+16 NVPHAHSSSPPP
-22 TFGLRDVKTSLVFR
+22 GLDSVRKSLVFR
-36 LIISAVSIT
+36 LIAAMLMIAAVATLI
-45 AALTVLG
+45 G
-52 VVALWPNNERSEEIQ
+52 IFALWPNNERSEEIQ
-67 QNADQIA
+67 RNAEDIA
-74 LTSELLKA
+74 LTSDLLKA
-82 TVEEATETVCP
+82 TVHEASESICG
-93 YSITSEVETCRNV
+93 YSISSEVEICRNV
-106 TVVLQDG
+106 TVVVQEG
-113 PESGSLVVLPQVN
+113 PESGSLVVLPEVN
-126 TSFDPTFPK
+126 TSFDPTFPQ
-135 LTAGDDIILGFDA
+135 LAAGDNVILGFDSV
-148 PTNSYYYQDRDRMGS
+148 TNSYYYQDRDRMSS
-163 LWWLIVLFAATV
+163 LWWLILLFAVTV

-195 VLVKFVAPSVLDGND
+195 MLVKFIAPSVLDGND
-210 PVLVCVVAAALIA
+210 PVLVCVVAAAAIA
-223 YFSLYFTHGFN
+223 YFSLYFTHGFS
-234 LMTTVALAGTLT
+234 LMTTVALAGTLI
-246 ALGLTLGISWAFFE
+246 ALGLTLGISWIFFE

-302 VTITQTA
+302 VTVTQAA
-309 TVLELRNR
+309 TVLELSARNKA
-317 NSELS
+317 LS
-322 ASQLAVS
+322 TRQLMMS

-355 LLLLFAVSEQSLTN
+355 LLLLFAVSEQSLGD

-395 VTTYLAAFLSSSRKA
+395 ITTYLAALLMRADK
-410 LSQ
+410 

>member
-1 MGEQESEDLNVSHSH
+1 CG
-16 NHSSHL
+16 
-22 TFGLRDVKTSLVFR
+22 
-36 LIISAVSIT
+36 
-45 AALTVLG
+45 
-52 VVALWPNNERSEEIQ
+52 
-67 QNADQIA
+67 
-74 LTSELLKA
+74 
-82 TVEEATETVCP
+82 
-93 YSITSEVETCRNV
+93 YSISSEVEVCRNV
-106 TVVLQDG
+106 TVVVQEG
-113 PESGSLVVLPQVN
+113 PESGSLVVLPEVN
-126 TSFDPTFPK
+126 TSFDPTFPQ
-135 LTAGDDIILGFDA
+135 LAVGDSVILGFD
-148 PTNSYYYQDRDRMGS
+148 PVTNSYYYQDRDRMAS
-163 LWWLIVLFAATV
+163 LWWLILIFAVTV

-195 VLVKFVAPSVLDGND
+195 MLVKFVAPSVLDGND
-210 PVLVCVVAAALIA
+210 PVLVCVVAAAAIA
-223 YFSLYFTHGFN
+223 FFSLYFTHGFS
-234 LMTTVALAGTLT
+234 LMTTVALAGTLI

-302 VTITQTA
+302 VTVTQAA
-309 TVLELRNR
+309 TVLELRARDN
-317 NSELS
+317 ELS
-322 ASQLAVS
+322 ATQLTMS

-355 LLLLFAVSEQSLTN
+355 LLLLFAVSEQSLAD

-395 VTTYLAAFLSSSRKA
+395 ITTYLAALLMSADK
-410 LSQ
+410 

>member
-1 MGEQESEDLNVSHSH
+1 MSQNEFESH
-16 NHSSHL
+16 NVPHAHSSSPPP
-22 TFGLRDVKTSLVFR
+22 GLDSVRKSLVFR
-36 LIISAVSIT
+36 LIAAMLMIAAVATLI
-45 AALTVLG
+45 G
-52 VVALWPNNERSEEIQ
+52 IFALWPNNERSEEIQ
-67 QNADQIA
+67 RNAEDIA
-74 LTSELLKA
+74 LTSDLLKA
-82 TVEEATETVCP
+82 TVHEASESICG
-93 YSITSEVETCRNV
+93 YSISSEVEICRNV
-106 TVVLQDG
+106 TVVVQEG
-113 PESGSLVVLPQVN
+113 PESGSLVVLPEVN
-126 TSFDPTFPK
+126 TSFDPTFPQ
-135 LTAGDDIILGFDA
+135 LAAGDNVILGFDSV
-148 PTNSYYYQDRDRMGS
+148 TNSYYYQDRDRMSS
-163 LWWLIVLFAATV
+163 LWWLILLFAVTV

-195 VLVKFVAPSVLDGND
+195 MLVKFIAPSVLDGND
-210 PVLVCVVAAALIA
+210 PVLVCVVAAAAIA
-223 YFSLYFTHGFN
+223 YFSLYFTHGFS
-234 LMTTVALAGTLT
+234 LMTTVALAGTLI
-246 ALGLTLGISWAFFE
+246 ALGLTLGISWIFFE

-302 VTITQTA
+302 VTVTQAA
-309 TVLELRNR
+309 TVLELSARN
-317 NSELS
+317 NELS
-322 ASQLAVS
+322 TRQLMIS

-355 LLLLFAVSEQSLTN
+355 LLLLFAVSEQSLGD

-395 VTTYLAAFLSSSRKA
+395 ITTYLAALLMRADK
-410 LSQ
+410 

>member
-1 MGEQESEDLNVSHSH
+1 MSQNEFESH
-16 NHSSHL
+16 NVPHAHSSSPPP
-22 TFGLRDVKTSLVFR
+22 GLDSVRKSLVFR
-36 LIISAVSIT
+36 LIAAMLMIAAVATLI
-45 AALTVLG
+45 G
-52 VVALWPNNERSEEIQ
+52 IFALWPNNERSEEIQ
-67 QNADQIA
+67 RNAEDIA
-74 LTSELLKA
+74 LTSDLLKA
-82 TVEEATETVCP
+82 TVHEASESICG
-93 YSITSEVETCRNV
+93 YSISSEVEICRNV
-106 TVVLQDG
+106 TVVVQEG
-113 PESGSLVVLPQVN
+113 PESGSLVVLPEVN
-126 TSFDPTFPK
+126 TSFDPTFPQ
-135 LTAGDDIILGFDA
+135 LAAGDNVILGFDSV
-148 PTNSYYYQDRDRMGS
+148 TNSYYYQDRDRMSS
-163 LWWLIVLFAATV
+163 LWWLILLFAVTV

-195 VLVKFVAPSVLDGND
+195 MLVKFIAPSVLDGND
-210 PVLVCVVAAALIA
+210 PVLVCVVAAAAIA
-223 YFSLYFTHGFN
+223 YFSLYFTHGFS
-234 LMTTVALAGTLT
+234 LMTTVALAGTLI
-246 ALGLTLGISWAFFE
+246 ALGLTLGISWIFFE

-302 VTITQTA
+302 VTVTQAA
-309 TVLELRNR
+309 TML
-317 NSELS
+317 ELS
-322 ASQLAVS
+322 ARNNELSTRQLMIS

-355 LLLLFAVSEQSLTN
+355 LLLLFAVSEQSLGD

-395 VTTYLAAFLSSSRKA
+395 ITTYLAALLMRADK
-410 LSQ
+410 